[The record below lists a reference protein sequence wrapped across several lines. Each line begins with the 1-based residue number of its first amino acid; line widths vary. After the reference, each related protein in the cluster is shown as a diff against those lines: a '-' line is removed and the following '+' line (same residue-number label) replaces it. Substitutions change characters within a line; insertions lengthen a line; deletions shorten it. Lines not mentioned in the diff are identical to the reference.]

1 MGLPGLRMVNGDM
14 RRIQN
19 ALAAGGITLLGLV
32 FWALSG
38 SDGQPLG
45 WSNLIAHT
53 FVGAL
58 VVLMT
63 IDLQRLDGRLQIGL
77 SRPAA
82 LFAIFYALYYLIPH
96 LIVTLQGGWEEND
109 DMVTAGLI
117 LLGYSAWM
125 IGSRLGGNN
134 PTLTQC
140 ARFSVSRN
148 GALGLLAICVLG
160 VVGVAYGFA
169 WRISEGIF
177 FNQARYFEQAA
188 TVVDSFRFVFL
199 AQIQLPIILLLG
211 MLSAGRFLEVKAI
224 AGTLL
229 LTYGAGLSVLLIM
242 SSQTRPAV
250 SAALFTVLALKF
262 GASDS
267 VGMRRLLAVAAVGA
281 FGIVVVQSLRTSA
294 KDDFAGAENQLIF
307 ALKNAFSKT
316 SETIGDA
323 ESRRAA
329 ESAVLTRASGGVQFL
344 SEIWREVEARGGPLY
359 GKGIAQG
366 LPSLIPR
373 IAWPDKPATVP
384 PQIVAQ
390 ELLGFPITYDAS
402 LGPVTQFYL
411 EGGWPGVFGGFV
423 LLGWFVAW
431 LTRNALAKG
440 QIGWW
445 LALSFT
451 WGHISNLEMEVGL
464 GLATALRSAVAAYLL
479 WLVAVGLVRLLPQK
493 RSET

>member
-1 MGLPGLRMVNGDM
+1 M
-14 RRIQN
+14 RRISN

-38 SDGQPLG
+38 SDGQPLS

-53 FVGAL
+53 LIGAL
-58 VVLMT
+58 VVLLA
-63 IDLQRLDGRLQIGL
+63 IDLQRPDGKLQIGL

-96 LIVTLQGGWEEND
+96 LIVTLQGGWDGID

-125 IGSRLGGNN
+125 IGSRLGEIK
-134 PTLTQC
+134 PTLTQY
-140 ARFSVSRN
+140 ARVSVSRS
-148 GALGLLAICVLG
+148 GALGLLAMCVLG
-160 VVGVAYGFA
+160 MVGVAYGVA

-211 MLSAGRFLEVKAI
+211 MLSAGRFPDVKAI

-229 LTYGAGLSVLLIM
+229 FTYGAGLSILLVM

-250 SAALFTVLALKF
+250 TAALFTVLALRF
-262 GASDS
+262 GESQG

-281 FGIVVVQSLRTSA
+281 IAIVVVQSFRISA
-294 KDDFAGAENQLIF
+294 KDEFAGAENQLSF
-307 ALKNAFSKT
+307 ALKNALSKT

-329 ESAVLTRASGGVQFL
+329 GSAVLTRATGGVQFL
-344 SEIWREVEARGGPLY
+344 CEIWHEVEARGGPLY
-359 GKGIAQG
+359 GEGIARG
-366 LPSLIPR
+366 MPSLIPR
-373 IAWPDKPATVP
+373 IVWPDKPATVP

-390 ELLGFPITYDAS
+390 ELLGFPITYDAA
-402 LGPVTQFYL
+402 LGPLTQFYL
-411 EGGWPGVFGGFV
+411 EGGWAGVFAGFA

-431 LTRNALAKG
+431 LTRKALAKG

-451 WGHISNLEMEVGL
+451 WGHIANLEMEVGL
-464 GLATALRSAVAAYLL
+464 GLATALRGAVAAYLL
-479 WLVAVGLVRLLPQK
+479 WLVAVGLVRLSPQK
-493 RSET
+493 RAAT